1 MLKITEHTVEGTESM
16 SLLLEGRLAGPWVEE
31 VDSYWCRLDEH
42 QRRRTV
48 IDLGG
53 VTFVDAEGKVLLT
66 RMWKTGARFVA
77 AGCLMRCLVD
87 EITGA
92 GTSASSCL
100 HEKRNS

>member
-1 MLKITEHTVEGTESM
+1 MLKITEHTVEGTEST

-31 VDSYWCRLDEH
+31 VDSYWRRLDEN

-48 IDLGG
+48 INLSG

-77 AGCLMRCLVD
+77 VGCLMRCLVD

-92 GTSASSCL
+92 ETSASSCL

>member
-1 MLKITEHTVEGTESM
+1 MLKITEQTAEGTESM

-31 VDSYWCRLDEH
+31 VDSYWRRLDDN
-42 QRRRTV
+42 QRRGTV
-48 IDLGG
+48 INLSG
-53 VTFVDAEGKVLLT
+53 VTFVAAEGKALLT

-92 GTSASSCL
+92 AAETSCA
-100 HEKRNS
+100 HEKKIS